1 MNLEKGRSIDML
13 NQHLDK
19 VLLFFIFAFSF
30 TSNLILLA
38 VPPIEKYEISIYMA
52 LPLHYWILI
61 TASIVLCILVI
72 IRSDK
77 NLYFYL
83 AFAGIIINYIVLIF
97 LSFIRGYFQ
106 PVDGA
111 WDVYYHLAQ
120 LDYIES
126 EGQIWNNRY
135 PMLHIIMM
143 VIRAS
148 SGMINESMSVSSTL
162 AVFQILFLVISLY
175 AVKIIFNDQ
184 RVWMVS
190 FLFFVPFLL
199 GKFHTVLMPY
209 QCALVMLL
217 LYVSILF
224 KVITSNGNKKYSIP
238 LIVIGASLVFFHPL
252 VSLFSLLST
261 FAIILGVLTYSF
273 ICPSYNWNKTNIS
286 CYFLNILI
294 LLFLIFIIWLITAN
308 LLRMPVISI
317 YEFLQIQDALDMK
330 LMEDNIA
337 FIADPSTNAFYKI
350 YRSVRIYGSLMIY
363 FLMGSFGA
371 LCVLHRTIM
380 KKSSVVYFNLLLQ
393 AGIALGIGL
402 LLLTGNFIVGEVER
416 SLGFL
421 IILTPLLCGVFYKCL
436 LSKYGDRNNL
446 IKCFVFLIVVFST
459 VLGVFGIYY
468 SPSNSIANPMVSYS
482 DKSGI
487 EFTYTHLDEN
497 IPIIANVNNLGLWP
511 SYIFGITSQHYNI
524 NINSTFPPSHFGY
537 EKYDSIG
544 NIFENENYLMTNER
558 LKQNHLGHRKEVYSD
573 EDFARLGID
582 KSIVKIYSS
591 DVFELWIINP
601 R

>member
-1 MNLEKGRSIDML
+1 MNLGKGRSIDTL

-19 VLLFFIFAFSF
+19 VLLFFIFALCFII
-30 TSNLILLA
+30 NLILLA

-61 TASIVLCILVI
+61 TASIVLCILVM

-83 AFAGIIINYIVLIF
+83 AFAGIIINYTILIF

-106 PVDGA
+106 PVDGT

-126 EGQIWNNRY
+126 EGQIWDNRY

-143 VIRAS
+143 VIRA
-148 SGMINESMSVSSTL
+148 GGIINESMTVSSTL

-184 RVWMVS
+184 NVWMVS

-199 GKFHTVLMPY
+199 GKFHTVLMPF
-209 QCALVMLL
+209 QCALVLLL

-224 KVITSNGNKKYSIP
+224 KVITSNGNKMYSIP

-252 VSLFSLLST
+252 VSLLSLFST
-261 FAIILGVLTYSF
+261 FAIILGILTYNL
-273 ICPSYNWNKTNIS
+273 ICPGYNWNKTNIS
-286 CYFLNILI
+286 CYFVNILI
-294 LLFLIFIIWLITAN
+294 LLFLIYIIWLIVAN
-308 LLRMPVISI
+308 LLRMPVLSI

-330 LMEDNIA
+330 LMEANIA
-337 FIADPSTNAFYKI
+337 FIEDSSTNAFYKI
-350 YRSVRIYGSLMIY
+350 YRTVRIYGSLMIY
-363 FLMGSFGA
+363 FLIGSFGA
-371 LCVLHRTIM
+371 LCILYRTIM
-380 KKSSVVYFNLLLQ
+380 RKSGVIYFNLLLQ
-393 AGIALGIGL
+393 AIIALGFGL
-402 LLLTGNFIVGEVER
+402 ILLTGGFIIGEVER

-436 LSKYGDRNNL
+436 LSKYGNQNSL
-446 IKCFVFLIVVFST
+446 IKSFVFIIVIFAT

-487 EFTYTHLDEN
+487 EFTYTYLDEN
-497 IPIIANVNNLGLWP
+497 IPIIANVNHLRLWP
-511 SYIFGITSQHYNI
+511 CYIFGVTGQHYNTKV
-524 NINSTFPPSHFGY
+524 NSTFPPSHFGY
-537 EKYDSIG
+537 QKYDSIG
-544 NIFENENYLMTNER
+544 NIFENENYLMTSER

-573 EDFARLGID
+573 EDFARLNID
-582 KSIVKIYSS
+582 KSIVKTYSS
-591 DVFELWIINP
+591 NVFELWIINP

>member
-1 MNLEKGRSIDML
+1 MNFEKVRSIDML

-19 VLLFFIFAFSF
+19 VLLFFIFAFCF
-30 TSNLILLA
+30 ASNLILLA
-38 VPPIEKYEISIYMA
+38 VPPIEMYEISIYMA

-61 TASIVLCILVI
+61 TASIVLCVLVI

-83 AFAGIIINYIVLIF
+83 AFTGIIVNYIALIF

-106 PVDGA
+106 PVDGT

-126 EGQIWNNRY
+126 EGQIGDNRY

-143 VIRAS
+143 VIRA
-148 SGMINESMSVSSTL
+148 GGIINESMSVSSTL

-175 AVKIIFNDQ
+175 AVKIIFNDR

-199 GKFHTVLMPY
+199 GKFHTVLMPF
-209 QCALVMLL
+209 QCALVLL
-217 LYVSILF
+217 FLYVSILF
-224 KVITSNGNKKYSIP
+224 KVITSNGNKMYSIP

-252 VSLFSLLST
+252 VSLLSLLST
-261 FAIILGVLTYSF
+261 FTIIFGISTYSL
-273 ICPSYNWNKTNIS
+273 ICPSYNWDKTNIS
-286 CYFLNILI
+286 CYFVKILI
-294 LLFLIFIIWLITAN
+294 LLFLIYILWLIMAN
-308 LLRMPVISI
+308 LLRMPVLSI
-317 YEFLQIQDALDMK
+317 YEFLQIQNALDMK
-330 LMEDNIA
+330 LMKDNIA
-337 FIADPSTNAFYKI
+337 FTKDYSTNAFYKI

-380 KKSSVVYFNLLLQ
+380 KKSSVIYFNLLLQ

-402 LLLTGNFIVGEVER
+402 ILLTGGFIIGEVER
-416 SLGFL
+416 TLSFL
-421 IILTPLLCGVFYKCL
+421 IILTPLLCGIFYKCL

-446 IKCFVFLIVVFST
+446 IKFFVFFIVVFST
-459 VLGVFGIYY
+459 ILGVFGIYY

-487 EFTYTHLDEN
+487 EFTYTYLDEN
-497 IPIIANVNNLGLWP
+497 TPIVANVNQLRLWP
-511 SYIFGITSQHYNI
+511 FYIFGITNQHYNI
-524 NINSTFPPSHFGY
+524 KINLTFPPSHFGY
-537 EKYDSIG
+537 EKYDLIG

-573 EDFARLGID
+573 EDFARLHID
-582 KSIVKIYSS
+582 KSIIKIYSS
-591 DVFELWIINP
+591 NVFELWIINP
-601 R
+601 H